1 MSNSSTQSHC
11 PLTTGKQRWIQRS
24 ASKADLPELLRLEA
38 MSFSGDRVSRRSF
51 ARWLGKSNNATMVL
65 AHPDQPDRLL
75 GYGLVLFHAHGRVA
89 RIYSLAVDP
98 DWRGMGLG
106 RRLLSTCLDQA
117 RQRGYTEVRLE
128 VSADNHS
135 ALTLY
140 LNAGF
145 QIFGRRPGYYQN
157 GSDAIRL
164 RITI

>member
-1 MSNSSTQSHC
+1 MADSSAQSDPASPASEPRWTQR
-11 PLTTGKQRWIQRS
+11 P
-24 ASKADLPELLRLEA
+24 ASMADLPELLRLEA
-38 MSFSGDRVSRRSF
+38 MSFSADRVSRRSF
-51 ARWLGKSNNATMVL
+51 ARWLGKPNNATMVL
-65 AHPDQPDRLL
+65 DHPDQPDQLV
-75 GYGLVLFHAHGRVA
+75 GYGLVLFHVRGRVA

-98 DWRGMGLG
+98 DWRGLGLG

-117 RQRGYTEVRLE
+117 RQRGYTEMRLE

-135 ALTLY
+135 ALQLY

-145 QIFGRRPGYYQN
+145 QIFGRRTGYYQN